1 MASQEELKAIKEL
14 TQSIG
19 KEMDSLSEK
28 SDKRNKKLLAE
39 ADAVKSIASEL
50 SSQKEAQNAIIDLQQ
65 RINNLSGKNL
75 GVNEGM
81 KDSLQDQMEAAKS
94 AFNIRKN
101 EFKVTEKV
109 ASAVDSRI
117 ILDTGG
123 AEKISDIG
131 TGLYLDGTLS
141 EPKLFRAPN
150 IIDIDTELDNLGVKR
165 KIRPLWER
173 ILF

>member
-94 AFNIRKN
+94 AFNI
-101 EFKVTEKV
+101 EKM
-109 ASAVDSRI
+109 
-117 ILDTGG
+117 
-123 AEKISDIG
+123 
-131 TGLYLDGTLS
+131 
-141 EPKLFRAPN
+141 
-150 IIDIDTELDNLGVKR
+150 NLR
-165 KIRPLWER
+165 
-173 ILF
+173 